1 MTFRGDMRDFG
12 AWKYLMCM
20 APDNVLLELFQ
31 IDTGDMP
38 PALAAYFAAESSGH

>member
-31 IDTGDMP
+31 IDTGGMP
-38 PALAAYFAAESSGH
+38 PALAAYFAAESSGP